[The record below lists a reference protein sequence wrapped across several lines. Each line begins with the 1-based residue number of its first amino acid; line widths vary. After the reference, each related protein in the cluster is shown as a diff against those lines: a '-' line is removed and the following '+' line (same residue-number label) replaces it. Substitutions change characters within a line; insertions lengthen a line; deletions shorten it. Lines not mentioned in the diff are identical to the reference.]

1 MSTLRFNFPL
11 QDSNQRHRL
20 LYVSYSRYE
29 NDWHSLPHT
38 HYCMELFY
46 VLSGNGFFLV
56 ESQHF
61 PVREGELVIVNPYV
75 SHTELSFAENSMEY
89 IVLGIEGVR
98 FHMPTGSD
106 QAYFHLVNLPEQK
119 KYSFY
124 MQTIF
129 QEMRDQQENHL
140 SICSLLSECLLLNLQ
155 RTLSQLLFSDES
167 SLGKINSE
175 CSRIKQYLDDHFT
188 ENITLDDLS
197 KLAHL
202 NKHHLVH
209 IFTKEVGCS
218 PISYLLARRLA
229 ESKHLLENSNHSVNQ
244 ISRLLGF
251 SSPSYFSQRFKK
263 IVGMSPL
270 EYRKAVQAQP
280 QSVPAQADVSQDNRS
295 QLYTIPLSFPDK
307 S

>member
-75 SHTELSFAENSMEY
+75 SHTELSFAENPLEY
-89 IVLGIEGVR
+89 IVLGIDGIR
-98 FHMPTGSD
+98 FRMPGGEE
-106 QAYFHLVNLPEQK
+106 QHYFHLAATPEQEG
-119 KYSFY
+119 YSFY
-124 MQTIF
+124 LRTIF
-129 QEMRDQQENHL
+129 REMADQQDHYLE
-140 SICSLLSECLLLNLQ
+140 ICQSLGKSLLFQLQ
-155 RTLSQLLFSDES
+155 RRLSQLLLS
-167 SLGKINSE
+167 SSRTGRARGNSE
-175 CSRIKQYLDDHFT
+175 CARVKQYMDDHFT
-188 ENITLDDLS
+188 EEISLDLLA
-197 KLAHL
+197 KLAHM
-202 NKHHLVH
+202 NKHYLVH
-209 IFTKEVGCS
+209 TFTKEVGCS
-218 PISYLLARRLA
+218 PISYLQARRIT
-229 ESKHLLENSNHSVNQ
+229 ESKHLLENSNHSVSQ
-244 ISRLLGF
+244 ISRCLGF

-263 IVGMSPL
+263 VVGMAPL

-280 QSVPAQADVSQDNRS
+280 LLVPAAADEKEMPP
-295 QLYTIPLSFPDK
+295 TTP
-307 S
+307 